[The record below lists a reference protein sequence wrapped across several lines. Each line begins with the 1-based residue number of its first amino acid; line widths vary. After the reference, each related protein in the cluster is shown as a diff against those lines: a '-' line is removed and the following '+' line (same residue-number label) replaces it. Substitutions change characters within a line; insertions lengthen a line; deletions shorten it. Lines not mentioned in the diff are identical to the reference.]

1 MLRVLGQTLSK
12 HLPSSL
18 TLLICSI
25 TDIIWSRTGKSRIM
39 PLTFYPLSWGKKNST
54 AVWIRDHM
62 CERFRVWFPGE
73 EPSPYH
79 WKIKISRKTT
89 KMTYFILHL
98 WTVYDA
104 CETYIVHPTSVGS
117 ITLTKT
123 VPWVKVWSRLLV
135 HLHIVCSFL
144 TIHRVSNLKKYHA
157 HRLKVMQF
165 FLLIP
170 LNVKLTVF
178 ITFMILLRWRKRLNT
193 TGNWRLVN
201 GTEQTE

>member
-1 MLRVLGQTLSK
+1 MSRPLCQEQA
-12 HLPSSL
+12 
-18 TLLICSI
+18 SI
-25 TDIIWSRTGKSRIM
+25 WGRGGADSAPSRTGKSRII
-39 PLTFYPLSWGKKNST
+39 PLTFYPLSLTKKNST
-54 AVWIRDHM
+54 VVWIRNHM
-62 CERFRVWFPGE
+62 SGMCVRFRVWFPGA
-73 EPSPYH
+73 EPSPLPLKDKNFEQNYH
-79 WKIKISRKTT
+79 NDIFYSSFVNG
-89 KMTYFILHL
+89 YG
-98 WTVYDA
+98 VY
-104 CETYIVHPTSVGS
+104 ETYIAHPTSLGS

-123 VPWVKVWSRLLV
+123 VPCVKVWSSLLV
-135 HLHIVCSFL
+135 NLHIVCSFL
-144 TIHRVSNLKKYHA
+144 TIHRVSQLKKYHA

>member
-1 MLRVLGQTLSK
+1 MGVGVGGG
-12 HLPSSL
+12 
-18 TLLICSI
+18 
-25 TDIIWSRTGKSRIM
+25 TDSAPISRTGKSRII
-39 PLTFYPLSWGKKNST
+39 PLTFYPLSLGKKNST
-54 AVWIRDHM
+54 VVWIRDHI
-62 CERFRVWFPGE
+62 CGRFRVWFPGANLHLC
-73 EPSPYH
+73 H
-79 WKIKISRKTT
+79 WKIKILSKTT
-89 KMTYFILHL
+89 KIIYFILHF
-98 WTVYDA
+98 WTVYGVY
-104 CETYIVHPTSVGS
+104 ETYIAHPTSVGS

-123 VPWVKVWSRLLV
+123 VPCVNVWSRLLV

-144 TIHRVSNLKKYHA
+144 TIHRANQLKKYHV

>member
-1 MLRVLGQTLSK
+1 MYREGGRRGSQPIFLS
-12 HLPSSL
+12 
-18 TLLICSI
+18 
-25 TDIIWSRTGKSRIM
+25 SRTGESRII
-39 PLTFYPLSWGKKNST
+39 PLTFYLLSLRKKNST
-54 AVWIRDHM
+54 VVWIRDHM
-62 CERFRVWFPGE
+62 CGDLEFDSRVRNLHL
-73 EPSPYH
+73 YH
-79 WKIKISRKTT
+79 GKIKISRKTT
-89 KMTYFILHL
+89 KMIYFILHL
-98 WTVYDA
+98 WTVYGA
-104 CETYIVHPTSVGS
+104 YETYIAHPTSLSS

-123 VPWVKVWSRLLV
+123 VPCVKVWSSLLV
-135 HLHIVCSFL
+135 NLHIVCSFL
-144 TIHRVSNLKKYHA
+144 TIHRVSHLKKYHA

>member
-1 MLRVLGQTLSK
+1 MGVGWADSG
-12 HLPSSL
+12 PSG
-18 TLLICSI
+18 
-25 TDIIWSRTGKSRIM
+25 TGKSRIM
-39 PLTFYPLSWGKKNST
+39 PLTFYPLSLGKKNST
-54 AVWIRDHM
+54 VVWIRDHI
-62 CERFRVWFPGE
+62 CGRFRVWFPGT
-73 EPSPYH
+73 EPSPLSL
-79 WKIKISRKTT
+79 KITTSSKIT
-89 KMTYFILHL
+89 KMIYFILHL
-98 WTVYDA
+98 WTVFGVY
-104 CETYIVHPTSVGS
+104 ETYMAHPTSVGS

-123 VPWVKVWSRLLV
+123 VPWVKVWSRLPF
-135 HLHIVCSFL
+135 HLHIECSFL
-144 TIHRVSNLKKYHA
+144 TIHRVSHLKKCHV